1 MDAVEQKIL
10 AAVDA
15 QRETLLAFAQDIG
28 AHAEPGFFE
37 TRTAARVA
45 ELLRGCGLSPQTGL
59 ARTGVKAVLQ
69 GGAPGPCAAVIGE
82 LDGILCP
89 AHPAANPENGVAHA
103 CGHNA
108 QLTALVGA
116 ALALSAPGVAEAL
129 SGSVAFFAVPAE
141 EYVPIGTR
149 QALQKQGVEFC
160 CGKSELLRTGGFDG
174 VDLALTTH
182 VHMIPCES
190 DLLLG
195 NVACNGFTSKT
206 VVFHGKAAHAA
217 TAPHAGVNALNAAA
231 LALNAVGLL
240 RETFRECDTVRIHT
254 NIREGGAALNVGP
267 ETVVMEAMV
276 RAATL
281 EALDDAARKFDRAC
295 THAAEALGAHAEILT
310 YQGYMPVR
318 PAPADPAL
326 LAAAAALPGL
336 SAQCAEPGM
345 QNIASTDVGDLSQ
358 VMPVVN
364 FTHGGTAGALH
375 SADFAVTDVDKA
387 YIAPAKMMALTAYHL
402 LKDGAVL
409 ARRTM
414 DGFTPVFT
422 RESYIETVRR
432 QG

>member
-141 EYVPIGTR
+141 EYV
-149 QALQKQGVEFC
+149 
-160 CGKSELLRTGGFDG
+160 
-174 VDLALTTH
+174 
-182 VHMIPCES
+182 
-190 DLLLG
+190 
-195 NVACNGFTSKT
+195 
-206 VVFHGKAAHAA
+206 AAYQQIEDDM
-217 TAPHAGVNALNAAA
+217 TAQI
-231 LALNAVGLL
+231 
-240 RETFRECDTVRIHT
+240 EKI
-254 NIREGGAALNVGP
+254 
-267 ETVVMEAMV
+267 
-276 RAATL
+276 
-281 EALDDAARKFDRAC
+281 
-295 THAAEALGAHAEILT
+295 
-310 YQGYMPVR
+310 
-318 PAPADPAL
+318 
-326 LAAAAALPGL
+326 
-336 SAQCAEPGM
+336 
-345 QNIASTDVGDLSQ
+345 IAK
-358 VMPVVN
+358 
-364 FTHGGTAGALH
+364 AGAQ
-375 SADFAVTDVDKA
+375 DD
-387 YIAPAKMMALTAYHL
+387 
-402 LKDGAVL
+402 
-409 ARRTM
+409 
-414 DGFTPVFT
+414 
-422 RESYIETVRR
+422 
-432 QG
+432 

>member
-1 MDAVEQKIL
+1 MREIQTLLKDWGYYEGSVDGIYGSATE
-10 AAVDA
+10 AAVRLF
-15 QRETLLAFAQDIG
+15 QEKN
-28 AHAEPGFFE
+28 
-37 TRTAARVA
+37 
-45 ELLRGCGLSPQTGL
+45 GLTVDG
-59 ARTGVKAVLQ
+59 RTG
-69 GGAPGPCAAVIGE
+69 P
-82 LDGILCP
+82 
-89 AHPAANPENGVAHA
+89 
-103 CGHNA
+103 
-108 QLTALVGA
+108 
-116 ALALSAPGVAEAL
+116 
-129 SGSVAFFAVPAE
+129 
-141 EYVPIGTR
+141 
-149 QALQKQGVEFC
+149 
-160 CGKSELLRTGGFDG
+160 
-174 VDLALTTH
+174 
-182 VHMIPCES
+182 
-190 DLLLG
+190 
-195 NVACNGFTSKT
+195 
-206 VVFHGKAAHAA
+206 
-217 TAPHAGVNALNAAA
+217 
-231 LALNAVGLL
+231 
-240 RETFRECDTVRIHT
+240 
-254 NIREGGAALNVGP
+254 
-267 ETVVMEAMV
+267 
-276 RAATL
+276 ATL

>member
-45 ELLRGCGLSPQTGL
+45 
-59 ARTGVKAVLQ
+59 
-69 GGAPGPCAAVIGE
+69 
-82 LDGILCP
+82 
-89 AHPAANPENGVAHA
+89 
-103 CGHNA
+103 
-108 QLTALVGA
+108 
-116 ALALSAPGVAEAL
+116 
-129 SGSVAFFAVPAE
+129 
-141 EYVPIGTR
+141 
-149 QALQKQGVEFC
+149 
-160 CGKSELLRTGGFDG
+160 ELLRTGGFDG

-254 NIREGGAALNVGP
+254 NIREGGAALNVVP

-336 SAQCAEPGM
+336 SAQCAESGM